1 MVAWIARGLLVA
13 AGSVTS
19 WFVAN
24 DAPNFGL
31 VQIAVGLL
39 LLSLVVSVIAFW
51 PSSWTVKFNRFG
63 RRIKEFGDSSSPEAS
78 SCNPAPKE
86 AKHASYNLG
95 RLVDLRCM
103 CFACA
108 LGSLRSRPCRH
119 GYC

>member
-1 MVAWIARGLLVA
+1 LDRTGTPGCRRLRDE
-13 AGSVTS
+13 

-63 RRIKEFGDSSSPEAS
+63 KK
-78 SCNPAPKE
+78 N
-86 AKHASYNLG
+86 
-95 RLVDLRCM
+95 
-103 CFACA
+103 
-108 LGSLRSRPCRH
+108 
-119 GYC
+119 